1 VGQGLEKILEL
12 IEKIILSI
20 MYVSQI
26 NGKLPIESIKEK
38 TMFSE
43 EQIKEEISKL
53 IEKNLVNEDQ
63 ITLTEMG
70 RDSIHIVLAGGVFS
84 F

>member
-53 IEKNLVNEDQ
+53 IE
-63 ITLTEMG
+63 
-70 RDSIHIVLAGGVFS
+70 IVDALRLAKGLEFKM
-84 F
+84 

>member
-1 VGQGLEKILEL
+1 MGQGLEKILEL

-43 EQIKEEISKL
+43 EQIKEATSQAAEKL
-53 IEKNLVNEDQ
+53 LHNNIIEDYEVIN
-63 ITLTEMG
+63 
-70 RDSIHIVLAGGVFS
+70 
-84 F
+84 